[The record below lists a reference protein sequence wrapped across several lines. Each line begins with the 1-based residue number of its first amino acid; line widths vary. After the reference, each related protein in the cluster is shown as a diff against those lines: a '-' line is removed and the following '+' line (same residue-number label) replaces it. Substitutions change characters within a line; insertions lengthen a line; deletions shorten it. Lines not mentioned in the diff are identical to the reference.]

1 MWYVLKAANLSLSL
15 RDEFKNSKIEYY
27 LPTHVELRNVGGQR
41 KRVERPLVFNF
52 IFVRSTID
60 EIKSFCRNR
69 PDLRLHVVYN
79 HKPIHDSV
87 AAEPLY
93 ICDHQMNMFQKAIMF
108 YNGQEIPFVK
118 PEEMELEKGDEVR
131 IIGGQFSGLEG
142 ILVSQKGKDGGRVV
156 VHLSNVIAVRT
167 LEIEPEYLQILHFGK
182 DNKHFYKH
190 IDSYLPRLDR
200 VLEAKGRKITAS
212 ELAPIE
218 TFVKRFSQLRTDTIN
233 SEAKV
238 QALLCVSC
246 CLIGD
251 NEGANS
257 ARIKLQN
264 LLPHIN
270 SQVVKD
276 FIAKYSMKGMDIC

>member
-15 RDEFKNSKIEYY
+15 RDELKNGRLEYY
-27 LPTHVELRNVGGQR
+27 LPTHTILRNVGGQQ
-41 KRVERPLVFNF
+41 KRVEQPLVFNF
-52 IFVRSTID
+52 IFVRSSLD
-60 EIKSFCRNR
+60 ELKSFCRNR
-69 PDLRLHVVYN
+69 PDLRIHVVYN
-79 HKPIHDSV
+79 HKPMHEEV
-87 AAEPLY
+87 AASPLR
-93 ICDHQMNMFQKAIMF
+93 IGDHQMEMFQKAISF
-108 YNGQEIPFVK
+108 YSGQEIPFVK

-190 IDSYLPRLDR
+190 LDSFIPRLDR
-200 VLEAKGRKITAS
+200 ALAVTRRKLSAA
-212 ELAPIE
+212 ELTPIE

-238 QALLCVSC
+238 QTLLCASC
-246 CLIGD
+246 TLIG
-251 NEGANS
+251 NTEGAEE
-257 ARIKLQN
+257 ARQKVLK
-264 LLPHIN
+264 LLPRIN
-270 SQVVKD
+270 SQAVKD
-276 FIAKYSMKGMDIC
+276 FVVKYMGEQI